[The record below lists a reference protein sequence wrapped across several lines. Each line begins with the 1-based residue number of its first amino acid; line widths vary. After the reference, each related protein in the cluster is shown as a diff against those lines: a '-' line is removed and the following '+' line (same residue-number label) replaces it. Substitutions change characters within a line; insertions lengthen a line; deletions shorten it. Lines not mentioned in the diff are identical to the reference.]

1 MKRTGFTKFQILV
14 HIAALIP
21 LMWLIWDYFLDNLTA
36 NPIQAV
42 TLRTGKTAL
51 VLLVLTLAVTPI
63 STLFGFRQ
71 VIKVRRPIGLYAF
84 MYASIHFAIFI
95 GLDYVFDLELILE
108 AIFEKPFALVG
119 FFTGL
124 ILIPLAIT
132 STKGWMKRL
141 GKNWKRIHWLI
152 YLAGLTA
159 VLHYAWSVKSDIRQP
174 VAFGVLVVMLLIAR
188 IPVVR
193 KFLSQVRWKVTSKV
207 ASQSSRVKKYISQNG
222 LSRESK
228 DKLIDPS

>member
-21 LMWLIWDYFLDNLTA
+21 LMWLIWDYFMDNLTA

-71 VIKVRRPIGLYAF
+71 VIKVRRPLGLYAF

-124 ILIPLAIT
+124 ILLPMAIT

-141 GKNWKRIHWLI
+141 GRNWKRIHWLI

-159 VLHYAWSVKSDIRQP
+159 VLHYAWAVKSDIRQP

-193 KFLSQVRWKVTSKV
+193 KFLSQVRWKVKSKV
-207 ASQSSRVKKYISQNG
+207 ASQSSRVKKFISQNG
-222 LSRESK
+222 LSRGSK